1 MTICMSVFIF
11 WRWKLYWPLLLIC
24 HVVFNPLSAKI
35 SCYILSYSNHFNFT
49 GNTNHF
55 QNSHM
60 IRLMTEQTK
69 SQVRPAKTQLSLGIR
84 PVWPEASL
92 SAWRKLGSLPTQW
105 AHSEDWSDWAD
116 AQANLS
122 LRWAHSHFV
131 FCWLCHEAAN
141 MITTENI
148 TLNSLFC
155 LLSSSRDRNC
165 PFYLFNY

>member
-24 HVVFNPLSAKI
+24 HDVFNPLSAKI

-69 SQVRPAKTQLSLGIR
+69 SQVRPAKTQLSLGFLIR
-84 PVWPEASL
+84 GFAVRMKKAWVL
-92 SAWRKLGSLPTQW
+92 SYQ
-105 AHSEDWSDWAD
+105 AD

-155 LLSSSRDRNC
+155 LLSSSRDRSC